1 EITVTDSTSTTDTKS
16 FDLEIDR
23 LLQVDASYQH
33 SCGLDTEGTAWCW
46 GSNSDGQ
53 LGIEPPGGNNPT
65 AVEID
70 APSSFVSFD
79 VGTWFTCG
87 LDADGAIWCW
97 GDNDYGQHG
106 DGNTGSD
113 NTDPVRVQAPETVTF
128 TQVAAGEIHTCALDT
143 EGGVWCWG
151 YDDQEQLGNEAQ
163 EHSSTPLAIDAPTGV
178 TFTSLEA
185 GYLHNCALDT
195 EGNVWCWGGN
205 DGGQLGGGVIY

>member
-1 EITVTDSTSTTDTKS
+1 EEPPTTPPEPDPLEITTGMLPTAIAGEQYEATVEASGGTPPYAWSATGLPTGLTMHPDGRISGTVIGIGTATLEITVTDSTSTTDTKS

-33 SCGLDTEGTAWCW
+33 SCGMDTEGTAWCW

-113 NTDPVRVQAPETVTF
+113 NTDPVRV
-128 TQVAAGEIHTCALDT
+128 
-143 EGGVWCWG
+143 
-151 YDDQEQLGNEAQ
+151 
-163 EHSSTPLAIDAPTGV
+163 
-178 TFTSLEA
+178 
-185 GYLHNCALDT
+185 
-195 EGNVWCWGGN
+195 
-205 DGGQLGGGVIY
+205 